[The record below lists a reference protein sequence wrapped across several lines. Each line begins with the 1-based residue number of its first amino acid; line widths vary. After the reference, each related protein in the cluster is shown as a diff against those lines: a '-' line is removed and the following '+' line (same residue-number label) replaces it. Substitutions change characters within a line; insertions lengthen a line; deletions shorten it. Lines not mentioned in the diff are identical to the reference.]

1 MSQLRLLNDST
12 NQIVN
17 VASVPH
23 RSPFRYP
30 GGKTWLAPRVRQW
43 LLSLSGLPS
52 EFVEPFAGGAII
64 GLTVAFERLADHVTI
79 VELDAQVASVWQ
91 LTIQEG
97 GGEWLAKRIETF
109 DLTPKNVEAVLAS
122 DSLSV
127 EEQAFQTIVRN
138 RVSRGGILAKG
149 AGLVKHGENGRG
161 IRSRWYPATLAK
173 RIREIDRIRD
183 HLTFI
188 EGDGLEII
196 RRNASRPDV
205 VFFIDPPYTAGTGKR
220 AGRRLYNCSELDH
233 TYLFDLMQTVRGDF
247 LMTYDNDEGVRNLA
261 TAHNFDLQPI
271 AMKST
276 HHAEMTELLIGR
288 NLNWIRE

>member
-43 LLSLSGLPS
+43 LLSLSELPD
-52 EFVEPFAGGAII
+52 EFIEPFAGGAII

-91 LTIQEG
+91 LIIQEG

-109 DLTPKNVEAVLAS
+109 DLTPKNVEAVLVS

-161 IRSRWYPATLAK
+161 ISSLVSSYAGKTNSR
-173 RIREIDRIRD
+173 
-183 HLTFI
+183 
-188 EGDGLEII
+188 
-196 RRNASRPDV
+196 NRPDTR
-205 VFFIDPPYTAGTGKR
+205 PSH
-220 AGRRLYNCSELDH
+220 LH
-233 TYLFDLMQTVRGDF
+233 
-247 LMTYDNDEGVRNLA
+247 
-261 TAHNFDLQPI
+261 
-271 AMKST
+271 
-276 HHAEMTELLIGR
+276 
-288 NLNWIRE
+288 

>member
-43 LLSLSGLPS
+43 LLSLSELPD
-52 EFVEPFAGGAII
+52 EFIEPFAGGAII

-91 LTIQEG
+91 LIIQEG

-161 IRSRWYPATLAK
+161 ISSRWYPATLAK
-173 RIREIDRIRD
+173 RIREIDRIRA

-196 RRNASRPDV
+196 GRNASRPDV

-220 AGRRLYNCSELDH
+220 AGRRLYK
-233 TYLFDLMQTVRGDF
+233 F
-247 LMTYDNDEGVRNLA
+247 VRN
-261 TAHNFDLQPI
+261 
-271 AMKST
+271 
-276 HHAEMTELLIGR
+276 
-288 NLNWIRE
+288 